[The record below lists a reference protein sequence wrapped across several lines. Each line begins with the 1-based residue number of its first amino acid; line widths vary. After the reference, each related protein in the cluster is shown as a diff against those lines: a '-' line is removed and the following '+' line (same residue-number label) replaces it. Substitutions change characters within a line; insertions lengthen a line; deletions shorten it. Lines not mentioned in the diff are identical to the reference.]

1 MSTHLS
7 EKDSQTPIA
16 PKTSN
21 GGKHTG
27 PIARLLAEVSK
38 MSDEYAKY
46 QMETGVWRKLAL

>member
-1 MSTHLS
+1 MFTHLS

-16 PKTSN
+16 PKTSD
-21 GGKHTG
+21 GVKHTG